1 MNLLLAIPLVIRLG
15 GLFVFGACL
24 GSLLNLGIYRLAW
37 IQRLCSPWSPAPPKA
52 APRTWAD
59 RIPIYG
65 WMRLQRESKIFGRG
79 FWIRPMLIE
88 FFMGVGI
95 AWLYVWETVQQG
107 LYGYYLGLPNPLPPA
122 YAQIPESYLHWQF
135 VAHVLLISLMVVAT
149 FIDIDEKTIPDAITV
164 TGALLG
170 LILAAAV
177 PHSLPGQLFHWPVA
191 RTLGTKLEISEV
203 VKRRV
208 ENSSLCH
215 EVVNP
220 ASPAEF
226 PDEVFG
232 PRHWKSL
239 CIGLGCY
246 WLWCFAYA
254 PRPWYMRHGLRRAL
268 SHSTARLMR
277 SLRHPFMMSL
287 IGLGTAGISALW
299 WWGGDHWIGLITALV
314 GMAASGGIVWL
325 VRIIGAI
332 TLRKE
337 AMGFGDV
344 LLMMMIGAF
353 IGWQGGIIVFFLAPG
368 AGLII
373 GILQLLFRRDQY
385 IPYGPFL
392 CLATLV
398 VIVYWAY
405 VWNET
410 KYLFDLGLFFPGI
423 LLVCMAAMALMLSVW
438 RIIKE
443 ALLSR
448 M

>member
-1 MNLLLAIPLVIRLG
+1 
-15 GLFVFGACL
+15 
-24 GSLLNLGIYRLAW
+24 
-37 IQRLCSPWSPAPPKA
+37 
-52 APRTWAD
+52 
-59 RIPIYG
+59 
-65 WMRLQRESKIFGRG
+65 
-79 FWIRPMLIE
+79 
-88 FFMGVGI
+88 
-95 AWLYVWETVQQG
+95 
-107 LYGYYLGLPNPLPPA
+107 
-122 YAQIPESYLHWQF
+122 
-135 VAHVLLISLMVVAT
+135 
-149 FIDIDEKTIPDAITV
+149 
-164 TGALLG
+164 
-170 LILAAAV
+170 
-177 PHSLPGQLFHWPVA
+177 
-191 RTLGTKLEISEV
+191 
-203 VKRRV
+203 
-208 ENSSLCH
+208 
-215 EVVNP
+215 
-220 ASPAEF
+220 
-226 PDEVFG
+226 
-232 PRHWKSL
+232 
-239 CIGLGCY
+239 
-246 WLWCFAYA
+246 
-254 PRPWYMRHGLRRAL
+254 
-268 SHSTARLMR
+268 
-277 SLRHPFMMSL
+277 
-287 IGLGTAGISALW
+287 
-299 WWGGDHWIGLITALV
+299 
-314 GMAASGGIVWL
+314 MAASGGIVWL